1 MLNPANSLRTRALV
15 AAAAGLAM
23 LLFAAP
29 AGAAPKWVVKGA
41 GYGHGVGMSQYGA
54 YGYAKNGFDYQTILT
69 HYYTGTTIGTVA
81 TQTVRVLLMQ
91 APSVRFSGA
100 NSACGVGLTESK
112 TYTAKRKGSKVLLT
126 EKAGRR
132 LANCGAALNAAG
144 GFTVEV
150 EGKGSYRGGLEI
162 RAAKGAGRLSV
173 INAVDLED
181 YVRGVVPR
189 ESIPSWP
196 LEALKAQAVAA
207 RSYALAS
214 KVNGAG
220 FDQYADTRSQVYG
233 GARAETTRTNQA
245 VADTALQVVTYQ
257 GKVAQTFYFSTSGGY
272 TENNENSFIGGTPEP
287 YLRGVPDPYEAS
299 SGSPYRQWTR
309 TFSQSAMQAK
319 LGRMLKGKLRNI
331 VVVQRGASPRIV
343 KAKVVGTR
351 GTTMVGG
358 PDLRS
363 ALGLPDTWA
372 TFTKGR
378 SLSRRALADRVAAA
392 ISP

>member
-1 MLNPANSLRTRALV
+1 MPNARKSILV
-15 AAAAGLAM
+15 AAFA
-23 LLFAAP
+23 LLLCPSP
-29 AGAAPKWVVKGA
+29 AGAASKWVVKGA

-69 HYYTGTTIGTVA
+69 HYYTGTVIGTVPS
-81 TQTVRVLLMQ
+81 QTIRVLLAQ

-100 NSACGVGLTESK
+100 NSACGVGLTQSK
-112 TYTAKRKGSKVLLT
+112 TYTAKRKGKRVLLT
-126 EKAGRR
+126 TKAGRR
-132 LANCGAALNAAG
+132 LANCGGVLNADG
-144 GFTVEV
+144 GFTMEV
-150 EGKGSYRGGLEI
+150 EGKGSYRGGLQI
-162 RAAKGAGRLSV
+162 RAAKRGGRLSV

-214 KVNGAG
+214 SVNGAG

-245 VADTALQVVTYQ
+245 VADTALQVVTYR

-272 TENNENSFIGGTPEP
+272 TEHNENSFIGGTPEP
-287 YLRGVPDPYEAS
+287 YLRGVPDPYEAQT
-299 SGSPYRQWTR
+299 GSPYVRWTR
-309 TFSQSAMQAK
+309 KFSNSAMQSK
-319 LGRMLKGKLRNI
+319 LGRMLKGKLRNV

-343 KAKVVGTR
+343 KAKVVGSR
-351 GTTMVGG
+351 GATMVSG

-363 ALGLPDTWA
+363 ALALPDTWA
-372 TFTKGR
+372 YFTRAR
-378 SLSRRALADRVAAA
+378 SNYRGSVTARLHR
-392 ISP
+392 P